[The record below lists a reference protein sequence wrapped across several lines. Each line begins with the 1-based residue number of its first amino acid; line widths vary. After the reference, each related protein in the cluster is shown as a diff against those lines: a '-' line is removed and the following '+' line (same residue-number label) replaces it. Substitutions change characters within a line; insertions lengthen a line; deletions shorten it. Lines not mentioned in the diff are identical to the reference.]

1 MVDRAAVL
9 LNVVLAG
16 MYADTFLERAWERGW
31 KVGFRRFF
39 IFDRTPFLYLPLLT
53 RVRLNAGFMA
63 VMFFLTA
70 RAAVRLTGLGCY
82 EKVGWGELDFFF

>member
-39 IFDRTPFLYLPLLT
+39 IFDATPFLYLPLLT